1 MKPKLFLLAFL
12 VALPALLF
20 SQSFNVNK
28 ALGKTNDQLF
38 AKELYSH
45 SVILQTL
52 AVAMEGH
59 ASISEDD
66 AKLLVE
72 EKLRSLND
80 PALTERYAQ
89 VSPED
94 IIKIGLILYLTM
106 GAASNLPDPYKG
118 NLAFGTG
125 FGVFLMYTLSNF
137 VLMPELLF
145 MWQGFGEKYNDSKA
159 TTRFAQIALSLTMLY
174 IIHAQTIRFV
184 VGLSPQ
190 FFYSFS
196 GKITQDDEPD
206 EDVEFDGEYGANRF
220 TTFIGLSFGVML
232 QNDFMIRAMYSLGL
246 TKMYKGQDPK
256 MYYLALILSMPLW
269 SLK

>member
-1 MKPKLFLLAFL
+1 MKSKLSLLAML

-20 SQSFNVNK
+20 GQSFNVNG
-28 ALGKTNDQLF
+28 ALGKTNEQLF
-38 AKELYSH
+38 AKDLYTH
-45 SVILQTL
+45 SVILQTM
-52 AVAMEGH
+52 AVAMEGK
-59 ASISEDD
+59 ATISDD
-66 AKLLVE
+66 EARRLVE
-72 EKLRSLND
+72 EKLKSLND

-89 VSPED
+89 VKPED

-106 GAASNLPDPYKG
+106 GGVSNLPDPYK
-118 NLAFGTG
+118 NQLTFGAG

-137 VLMPELLF
+137 ILMPELLF
-145 MWQGFGEKYNDSKA
+145 MWQGFGEKYNDNKI
-159 TTRFAQIALSLTMLY
+159 TTRFSQLALSLTMLY

-196 GKITQDDEPD
+196 GKIKEEDEPD

-220 TTFIGLSFGVML
+220 TTFLGLSFGVLL

-246 TKMYKGQDPK
+246 TKIYKDQDPK